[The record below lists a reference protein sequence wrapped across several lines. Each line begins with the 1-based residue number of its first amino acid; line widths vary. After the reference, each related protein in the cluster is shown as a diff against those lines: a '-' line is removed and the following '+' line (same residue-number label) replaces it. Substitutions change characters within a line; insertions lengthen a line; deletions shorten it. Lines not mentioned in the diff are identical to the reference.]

1 MFCIA
6 HLVRENFMDQFEQI
20 DWFISHL
27 HADLL
32 EQS

>member
-6 HLVRENFMDQFEQI
+6 HLVRENFMDRFEQI
-20 DWFISHL
+20 DWLISHL

-32 EQS
+32 EQG